1 MTIVTEKYKRN
12 TRKAYKIIRR
22 LRISGKSGGVLFSIK
37 IFQFLK
43 AIFLLQVSLI
53 FLFQF

>member
-22 LRISGKSGGVLFSIK
+22 LRISGKSGVLFSIK